1 MHRNHHSSMRS
12 LVKQIPNILTTIR
25 VPVSI
30 ACAYFTF
37 QSDYKSL
44 IIAFVLFSIATAT
57 DYFDGYLA
65 RLWKIES
72 NFGKLLDPIA
82 DKVLILGI
90 LAGFS
95 YTGLIPWFITIIIAF
110 REILLTVF
118 RLILVNRPKKEVLQA
133 ISSGKLKTASQMGAI
148 GNTYLLLLFE
158 DQLSAYVSHSVIHW
172 IIFVMIGVAAI
183 LTVYSGIEFYRVHQR
198 QVDSIFE

>member
-1 MHRNHHSSMRS
+1 MNS
-12 LVKQIPNILTTIR
+12 LIKQLPNILTTVR

-44 IIAFVLFSIATAT
+44 IIAFVLFSVATAS

-82 DKVLILGI
+82 DKILILGI

-118 RLILVNRPKKEVLQA
+118 RLILANRPKKEVLQS
-133 ISSGKLKTASQMGAI
+133 ITSGKLKTASQMGAL

-158 DQLSAYVSHSVIHW
+158 DQLTAFISQNVIHW
-172 IIFVMIGVAAI
+172 IILIMIGVAAV
-183 LTVYSGIEFYRVHQR
+183 LTIYSGIEFYRVHQR

>member
-1 MHRNHHSSMRS
+1 MNS
-12 LVKQIPNILTTIR
+12 LIKQIPNILTTVR

-44 IIAFVLFSIATAT
+44 IIAFVLFSVATAS

-82 DKVLILGI
+82 DKILILGI

-95 YTGLIPWFITIIIAF
+95 YTGLIPWFITVIIAF

-118 RLILVNRPKKEVLQA
+118 RLILANRPKKEVLQS
-133 ISSGKLKTASQMGAI
+133 ITSGKLKTASQMGAL

-158 DQLSAYVSHSVIHW
+158 DQLSVFISQNVIHW
-172 IIFVMIGVAAI
+172 IILIMIGVAAI
-183 LTVYSGIEFYRVHQR
+183 LTIYSGIEFYRVHQR

>member
-1 MHRNHHSSMRS
+1 MNS
-12 LVKQIPNILTTIR
+12 LIKQIPNILTTVR

-37 QSDYKSL
+37 KSDYKSL
-44 IIAFVLFSIATAT
+44 IIAFVLFSIATAS

-95 YTGLIPWFITIIIAF
+95 YTELIPWFITIIIAF
-110 REILLTVF
+110 REILLTIF
-118 RLILVNRPKKEVLQA
+118 RLILANRPKKEVLQA

-158 DQLSAYVSHSVIHW
+158 DQLSVYISQNVIHW
-172 IIFVMIGVAAI
+172 IILVMIVVQELNLNI
-183 LTVYSGIEFYRVHQR
+183 N
-198 QVDSIFE
+198 

>member
-1 MHRNHHSSMRS
+1 MS
-12 LVKQIPNILTTIR
+12 LLIRQLPNILTTVR

-30 ACAYFTF
+30 ACAYYTF
-37 QSDYKSL
+37 KADDFKCL
-44 IIAFVLFSIATAT
+44 IIAFILFSIATAS
-57 DYFDGYLA
+57 DFFDGYLA

-95 YTGLIPWFITIIIAF
+95 HMGLIPWFITIIIAF

-118 RLILVNRPKKEVLQA
+118 RLILASRPKNEVLQA
-133 ISSGKLKTASQMGAI
+133 ISSGKLKTASQMAAI
-148 GNTYLLLLFE
+148 GFTYLLLLFE
-158 DQLSAYVSHSVIHW
+158 EQLS
-172 IIFVMIGVAAI
+172 IFVNPDIIHMIILIMISIAAI
-183 LTVYSGIEFYRVHQR
+183 LTIYSGIEFYRVHQR

>member
-1 MHRNHHSSMRS
+1 MS
-12 LVKQIPNILTTIR
+12 LLKRQLPNILTTIR
-25 VPVSI
+25 VPVSL

-65 RLWKIES
+65 RLWQIES

-95 YTGLIPWFITIIIAF
+95 YQGYIPWFITIIIAF
-110 REILLTVF
+110 REILLTIF
-118 RLILVNRPKKEVLQA
+118 RLILASRPKNEVLQA
-133 ISSGKLKTASQMGAI
+133 IYSGKLKTASQMGAI

-158 DQLSAYVSHSVIHW
+158 DQLSHYVDSSVIHL
-172 IIFVMIGVAAI
+172 IILIMIGVAAV